1 MGNIWSA
8 AEASRTC
15 TGAACRLAGRL
26 YEEAQVLEGRGELG
40 SQGVKMEGVLD
51 LRTRAEQGAGEST
64 TYRPGAL
71 PVVQ

>member
-1 MGNIWSA
+1 M
-8 AEASRTC
+8 
-15 TGAACRLAGRL
+15 AGRL